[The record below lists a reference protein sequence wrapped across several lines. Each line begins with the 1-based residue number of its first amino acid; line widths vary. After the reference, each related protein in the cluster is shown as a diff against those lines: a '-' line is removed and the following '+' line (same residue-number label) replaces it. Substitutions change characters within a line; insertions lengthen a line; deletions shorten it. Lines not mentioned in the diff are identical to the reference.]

1 MHGCSPHCLAG
12 VNQGSQSVE
21 EPRLVTV
28 EELGASFPRS
38 AYILHRGLV
47 TADSTQLHRVTL
59 R

>member
-38 AYILHRGLV
+38 AYILHRGW
-47 TADSTQLHRVTL
+47 
-59 R
+59 